1 MQKELFL
8 KMFQEMVLIRT
19 FEKRLGEIFKLGEI
33 PGFVHLSL
41 GQEAAAVGICENLRQ
56 DDYLTSTH
64 RGHHHCIAK
73 GVSLNGLM
81 AELFGKKT
89 GSCKG
94 RGGSM
99 HIAQASVGVLGTNGI
114 VGDGISIAAGAG
126 LSAKLRKTGQV
137 VACFF
142 GDGALTAGA
151 FHEGI
156 NLIAIHRLP
165 VVLVCEN
172 NYYAVSMKLVDAF
185 IHPHQV
191 VEFAQR
197 YGMPV
202 ISVDANDVLA
212 VYEVGKEAVA
222 RARVGEGPTFIE
234 CKTLR
239 QAGHFEGDPDRYR
252 TGDELK
258 KGMALD
264 PIPRLRG
271 RLISEGILTEEDVE
285 KITKETEWQIEEAIK
300 FSRESPWPD
309 QSEVLIEY

>member
-1 MQKELFL
+1 MQKELSL
-8 KMFQEMVLIRT
+8 RMFEKMVLIRT
-19 FEKRLGEIFKLGEI
+19 FEKRLGEIFRAGEI

-41 GQEAAAVGICENLRQ
+41 GQEAVAVGICENLRQ
-56 DDYLTSTH
+56 EDYVTSTH

-126 LSAKLRKTGQV
+126 LSAKLRKTGQI
-137 VACFF
+137 VASFF
-142 GDGALTAGA
+142 GDGALNAGA

-165 VVLVCEN
+165 VILVCEN
-172 NYYAVSMKLVDAF
+172 NYYAVSMRLTDAF
-185 IHPHQV
+185 VHPHPV
-191 VEFAQR
+191 VELAQR
-197 YGMPV
+197 YGIPV
-202 ISVDANDVLA
+202 VSIDANDVLA
-212 VYEVGKEAVA
+212 VYEVGKEAAA
-222 RARVGEGPTFIE
+222 RARAGEGATFIE
-234 CKTLR
+234 CRTFR
-239 QAGHFEGDPDRYR
+239 QVGHFEGDPDKYR
-252 TGDELK
+252 SEEERK
-258 KGMALD
+258 KGMASD
-264 PIPRLRG
+264 PIPRFKGQL
-271 RLISEGILTEEDVE
+271 LSEGILMERDVE
-285 KITKETEWQIEEAIK
+285 RITKETQGQVEEAIK

-309 QSEVLIEY
+309 PAEVLVEY